1 MSSLIDR
8 LSASDDPQTQG
19 MEIFLDWAEDSGI
32 TLYPAQEEAVLELF
46 YGAQDLA
53 ATDAQAAAKQACHMN

>member
-1 MSSLIDR
+1 MLPRRGPMPCSR
-8 LSASDDPQTQG
+8 SAKRRRVAAAATAVLG
-19 MEIFLDWAEDSGI
+19 AEEAAV
-32 TLYPAQEEAVLELF
+32 LHEAVLELF